1 MTVNKAQRL
10 VKKSNSGFK
19 EPLFLPRPAECGL
32 LTFLLLHRLVSDA
45 VSDLTPGIWSHVR
58 LKKVDGEE
66 GHNETSTLF
75 CCVLDETMRLP
86 LHVFIGVSDGYP
98 GSPSYNG
105 WSAPTGN
112 EELGLLQMVS
122 RRRNDKCRLSGG
134 MDEVFGIPGLR
145 NAIEYSYFNT
155 IKPSMNEMFYNLGI
169 DRGATYRYADSLCNR
184 NSQIISFLPGNDV
197 TYNLDAQIGESSA
210 FATALLCGVKANFE
224 TVGLDIRGKFGNCT
238 SSFVSSLESLTG
250 LKQEGE
256 TERNHYFKA

>member
-1 MTVNKAQRL
+1 MWIFVPLTISIIATASGYVATVDAQ
-10 VKKSNSGFK
+10 
-19 EPLFLPRPAECGL
+19 PY
-32 LTFLLLHRLVSDA
+32 
-45 VSDLTPGIWSHVR
+45 WSYQ
-58 LKKVDGEE
+58 
-66 GHNETSTLF
+66 
-75 CCVLDETMRLP
+75 
-86 LHVFIGVSDGYP
+86 GYP

-134 MDEVFGIPGLR
+134 IDEVYGIPGLR

-197 TYNLDAQIGESSA
+197 VSMLCSDIHHTVQQENL
-210 FATALLCGVKANFE
+210 
-224 TVGLDIRGKFGNCT
+224 
-238 SSFVSSLESLTG
+238 
-250 LKQEGE
+250 
-256 TERNHYFKA
+256 